1 MELLYSGWGDKFGR
15 NPTFYKLDI
24 EFFTFFYSLFFTTS
38 ERVINYV

>member
-24 EFFTFFYSLFFTTS
+24 EFFMFFYSAGS
-38 ERVINYV
+38 AQHGQEHA